1 VQNSKSGS
9 PKSPLNPRRTETP
22 RAGLAG
28 GFTGVT
34 VLMAEPT
41 KQELYEQARQREVE
55 GRSRM
60 SKAELETALGE
71 GEQPDQPPPV
81 LPTGNWVH
89 DHMLS
94 IVLVGLFLVT
104 LIGQIYFQYQHEV
117 DQAIQHG
124 QPAPEFFSRD
134 YWDAFLASMFEN
146 WQSEFLQLASFVI
159 LATYL
164 IHRGSP
170 QSRDTE
176 DEMAEDIKAIRKKLD
191 A

>member
-1 VQNSKSGS
+1 MIRPAAVNTA
-9 PKSPLNPRRTETP
+9 ND
-22 RAGLAG
+22 GLTG
-28 GFTGVT
+28 GIIGVT
-34 VLMAEPT
+34 VRMAEPT

-60 SKAELETALGE
+60 SKAELEAALGE
-71 GEQPDQPPPV
+71 AEPPDEADQPSPI

-89 DHMLS
+89 DHLLS

-104 LIGQIYFQYQHEV
+104 LIGQLYFQYQHEI
-117 DQAIQHG
+117 DQALQHG
-124 QPAPEFFSRD
+124 QPAPEFFSREF
-134 YWDAFLASMFEN
+134 WDAFLASMFEN

-170 QSRDTE
+170 QSRDSG

>member
-1 VQNSKSGS
+1 MTKEE
-9 PKSPLNPRRTETP
+9 LTAAIRRPGQSE
-22 RAGLAG
+22 
-28 GFTGVT
+28 
-34 VLMAEPT
+34 
-41 KQELYEQARQREVE
+41 
-55 GRSRM
+55 
-60 SKAELETALGE
+60 
-71 GEQPDQPPPV
+71 QPPPW
-81 LPTGNWVH
+81 LPTGSWMH

-104 LIGQIYFQYQHEV
+104 LIGQVYFQYQHEV

-124 QPAPEFFSRD
+124 QTVPDFMSKE
-134 YWDAFLASMFEN
+134 YWNSFLASMFEN

-176 DEMAEDIKAIRKKLD
+176 DEMAEDIKAIRNKLD